1 MGSETAYRL
10 AKSTLMLV
18 AATASVLLIVGL
30 YRWMAEA
37 LADST
42 APVPLIAVL
51 LATAA
56 SLLSPHRR

>member
-1 MGSETAYRL
+1 MGSETAYRI

-18 AATASVLLIVGL
+18 AATASVLLIIGL

-37 LADST
+37 LADPT

-51 LATAA
+51 LVTAA
-56 SLLSPHRR
+56 SLLSPDRR